1 MRNLRKE
8 DSLYEWLRREFYSS
22 NHAKYRHL
30 FEVWVENITED
41 QIEGFSKQ
49 KYNKE
54 NNILGIK
61 L

>member
-1 MRNLRKE
+1 MKSLRIE
-8 DSLYEWLRREFYSS
+8 SSLYEWLRIEFYRS
-22 NHAKYRHL
+22 NHPKYRHL
-30 FEVWVENITED
+30 FETWIENITQD
-41 QIEGFSKQ
+41 QIDGFSKQ

>member
-1 MRNLRKE
+1 MKSLRIGS
-8 DSLYEWLRREFYSS
+8 SLYEWLRREFYSS
-22 NHAKYRHL
+22 NHPKYRHL
-30 FEVWVENITED
+30 FEAWIENITQD